1 MNAQVGEPVS
11 HATFNQRSRD
21 DCSKTTS
28 QTAMAIRPGAVAL
41 WPSAAAG
48 RRIWVLGIT
57 AAMLS
62 FFRVTFRVASAALLV
77 ALSVV
82 DVSPASAATAVH
94 KKVYLL
100 RGLTNVLSPGIDQ
113 LNEELHRRNV
123 DVTIANHAFSDS
135 LASEA
140 IEGCK
145 SGRFGSIVLVG
156 HSLGASAAASMAE
169 QLQRAGLHVALIV
182 TIDPV
187 TKIVVPSNVHLLRN
201 YFLSS
206 GVGTVVERSG
216 QFHGTLQ
223 NVDMGK
229 SEYGHVSLTTAP
241 VVQNQALRDILTAN
255 SSCR

>member
-1 MNAQVGEPVS
+1 M
-11 HATFNQRSRD
+11 
-21 DCSKTTS
+21 
-28 QTAMAIRPGAVAL
+28 
-41 WPSAAAG
+41 PS
-48 RRIWVLGIT
+48 L
-57 AAMLS
+57 
-62 FFRVTFRVASAALLV
+62 FRVIFRLASAALLV
-77 ALSVV
+77 ALTVA
-82 DVSPASAATAVH
+82 DAAPASAATAAH

-100 RGLTNVLSPGIDQ
+100 RGLTNVLSPGIDH
-113 LNEELHRRNV
+113 LNEELQRRNV

-145 SGRFGSIVLVG
+145 SGRFASVVLVG
-156 HSLGASAAASMAE
+156 QSLGASAAVSMAE

-187 TKIVVPSNVHLLRN
+187 TKIVVPNNVRLIRN

-216 QFHGTLQ
+216 HFHGTLQ

-229 SEYGHVSLTTAP
+229 TEYGHVSLTNAP
-241 VVQNQALRDILTAN
+241 VIQNQAMRDILSAN

>member
-1 MNAQVGEPVS
+1 MY
-11 HATFNQRSRD
+11 
-21 DCSKTTS
+21 
-28 QTAMAIRPGAVAL
+28 
-41 WPSAAAG
+41 
-48 RRIWVLGIT
+48 VLGIT
-57 AAMLS
+57 AAMFSL
-62 FFRVTFRVASAALLV
+62 FRVTFRAASAVLLV
-77 ALSVV
+77 ALSVA
-82 DVSPASAATAVH
+82 DVSPASATTTGH

-123 DVTIANHAFSDS
+123 DVTIANHAFSES

-187 TKIVVPSNVHLLRN
+187 TKIVVPSNVHLFRN

-206 GVGTVVERSG
+206 GVGTVVERTG

-241 VVQNQALRDILTAN
+241 VVQNQALRDILAAN

>member
-1 MNAQVGEPVS
+1 
-11 HATFNQRSRD
+11 
-21 DCSKTTS
+21 
-28 QTAMAIRPGAVAL
+28 MAIWPWAVAL
-41 WPSAAAG
+41 WPSAADK
-48 RRIWVLGIT
+48 RRIYVMGTT
-57 AAMLS
+57 AAMPSL
-62 FFRVTFRVASAALLV
+62 FRVTFRWASALLLV

-82 DVSPASAATAVH
+82 DVSPALAATTGH

-123 DVTIANHAFSDS
+123 DVTIANHAFSES

-187 TKIVVPSNVHLLRN
+187 TKIVVPSNVHLFRN

-206 GVGTVVERSG
+206 GVGTVVERTG

-241 VVQNQALRDILTAN
+241 VVQNQALRDILAAN
-255 SSCR
+255 SNCR